1 MSGSLPVAPADLLKD
16 ATKLK
21 GDVQDLKTQA
31 VATVSKVAAERAN
44 AEGQRDK
51 AAEVRFSVM
60 PSDMICYVKHS
71 STQLQHT
78 QMVLKINT
86 FFQMKGL

>member
-31 VATVSKVAAERAN
+31 IATVSKVAAERAN
-44 AEGQRDK
+44 AEGQRDR
-51 AAEVRFSVM
+51 AAEVHFSVM
-60 PSDMICYVKHS
+60 PSDMIYYTLTNLCQY
-71 STQLQHT
+71 
-78 QMVLKINT
+78 
-86 FFQMKGL
+86 KGFM